1 MRVFSTW
8 SIDWSKNNPNDC
20 KKMSKNEKRKEK
32 WNWKEKKERREMEKR
47 GLNWK
52 KKKIIH
58 YLSNFLP
65 DIYIFLSFW
74 LFCDFL
80 YFVLFFNNRPFIKK
94 IVQFRLKNIYMQI
107 FFISKEGKNWIRTL
121 ERVWKSSVLSKVL
134 SHANGKRIHHEENA
148 LLAEQKNFKEKGE
161 TKHGVHCIR
170 INRIIS
176 TLFKGWRSMDH

>member
-1 MRVFSTW
+1 M
-8 SIDWSKNNPNDC
+8 II

-32 WNWKEKKERREMEKR
+32 WNWKEKKEKGNGKRRTELKKR
-47 GLNWK
+47 KNLF
-52 KKKIIH
+52 IICPI
-58 YLSNFLP
+58 LSL
-65 DIYIFLSFW
+65 IYIFLSFW

-176 TLFKGWRSMDH
+176 TLFKGWRSMDN